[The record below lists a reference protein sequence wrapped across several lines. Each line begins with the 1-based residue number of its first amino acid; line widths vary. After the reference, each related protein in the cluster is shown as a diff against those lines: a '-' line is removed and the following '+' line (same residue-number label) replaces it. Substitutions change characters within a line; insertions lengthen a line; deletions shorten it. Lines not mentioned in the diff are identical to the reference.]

1 MDAVKWQELLGQAVS
16 EPGKMS
22 ECYKRFWNYSVGN
35 QIMVMFQCAQRGIE
49 LGPVASYGGWL
60 KLGRQVKKGEK
71 ALAMFM
77 PVMGKKKEEGKED
90 EKFMFFVL
98 KNHWFVISQTE
109 GDAYVEPQIPG
120 WDKDLALKELGIMEK
135 PFTDINGNCQ
145 GYARPK
151 KRELA
156 INPLAEH
163 ASRTLFHE
171 MAHVLLHDADVLID
185 GGKMPKTLVEAEA
198 ECTAMLVSASFGE
211 DVSESRAY
219 VQDWWGK
226 NPIPPD
232 SCKRI
237 MGAATKIIRSG
248 QMGRQNASD

>member
-1 MDAVKWQELLGQAVS
+1 MDAVKWQELLEQAVT

-22 ECYKRFWNYSVGN
+22 DCYKRFWNYSVGN
-35 QIMVMFQCAQRGIE
+35 QMMVMFQCHARGIE
-49 LGPVASYGGWL
+49 LGPVSSYGGWV

-77 PVMGKKKEEGKED
+77 PIMGKKKVEGKEE
-90 EKFMFFVL
+90 EKFMFFV
-98 KNHWFVISQTE
+98 
-109 GDAYVEPQIPG
+109 G
-120 WDKDLALKELGIMEK
+120 WDKESALKELDIK
-135 PFTDINGNCQ
+135 LDSFTDINGNCQ

-156 INPLAEH
+156 INPLADH
-163 ASRTLFHE
+163 YSSTLYHE

-219 VQDWWGK
+219 IQDWWGK

-237 MGAATKIIRSG
+237 MGAATRIIRSG
-248 QMGRQNASD
+248 QSVTTKRVDISI